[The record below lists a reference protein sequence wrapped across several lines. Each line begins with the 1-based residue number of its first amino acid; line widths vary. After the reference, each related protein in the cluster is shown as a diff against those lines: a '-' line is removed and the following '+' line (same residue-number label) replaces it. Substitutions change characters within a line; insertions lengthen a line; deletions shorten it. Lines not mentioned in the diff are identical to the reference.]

1 MTPLSMLAIA
11 LGFVSA
17 VVMAYPIIRFDKVE
31 INTRTTW
38 TGDIYSQREAKL
50 EDWSKSRSQVFADF
64 NKQLFDA
71 FKSQRKFTILGLSVL
86 VLSLVLQAL
95 ST

>member
-1 MTPLSMLAIA
+1 MTLLNVLAIT

-17 VVMAYPIIRFDKVE
+17 IVMAYPIIRFDKVE
-31 INTRTTW
+31 INTRTAW

-50 EDWSKSRSQVFADF
+50 EDMSKSRSEVFADF

-71 FKSQRKFTILGLSVL
+71 FKSQRKFTILGLA
-86 VLSLVLQAL
+86 LQAL